1 MKQIRATVRES
12 GLVDLSRINDLELLS
27 SFDDDLMRLHKK
39 SPTRNLT
46 SVQLLQVSIYQD
58 LVL

>member
-1 MKQIRATVRES
+1 MKQIRATVRAS

-39 SPTRNLT
+39 SPTSNLM
-46 SVQLLQVSIYQD
+46 SVQLLHVSIYQD

>member
-27 SFDDDLMRLHKK
+27 SFDDDLMPLHKK
-39 SPTRNLT
+39 ALHA
-46 SVQLLQVSIYQD
+46 I
-58 LVL
+58 

>member
-46 SVQLLQVSIYQD
+46 SV
-58 LVL
+58 